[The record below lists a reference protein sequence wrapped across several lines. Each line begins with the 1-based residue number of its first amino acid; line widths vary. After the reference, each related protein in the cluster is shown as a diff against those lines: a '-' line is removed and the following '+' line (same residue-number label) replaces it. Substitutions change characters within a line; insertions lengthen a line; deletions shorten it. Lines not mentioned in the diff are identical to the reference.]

1 MGLHAHARSV
11 ARLPR
16 RLLNRTARLAVMA
29 SLATALVAPASTLG
43 WANNGDGYGTH
54 DWLIDQAVK
63 VLDGRA
69 DGWFDAALARLH
81 SDDPD
86 KERDRSLNEH
96 VYRGEG
102 RNGGGVDR
110 IAYHYDLAQA
120 AYQAGNYDEASMQI
134 GLMGH
139 YVADLAEPYH
149 TAIQGIP
156 LGDSA
161 QAYEQLVAPLHT
173 SAGSTPG
180 WSSGRRTVSEIANV
194 RLTAAG
200 TAAYSR
206 QFWKELH
213 ERLTSNG
220 FRLSSRVSEI
230 TGLVFKR
237 AANDLADMIWS
248 ISRGVGAQ
256 PAIGRIKMDIR
267 WTGIRPGD
275 NQLVDIRALDVHGRP
290 IEGLLV
296 FLEWPTP
303 TGVRIERMYTLPD
316 GRAKRYGTVG
326 TSPRLVLRPVTA
338 TAEVRGVETVT
349 RGGWTLSPPLA
360 AGRAGFKTIVNDDTV
375 VAGQVVT
382 MTSIARDGDGD
393 PVPNL
398 LVTWVWDLGATKLKT
413 KGYTDADGRARSSLT
428 VTVGMARDIGVLAK
442 TQSGSTNRSSSTSF
456 RRVD

>member
-1 MGLHAHARSV
+1 VTKAARRALLAALV
-11 ARLPR
+11 A
-16 RLLNRTARLAVMA
+16 
-29 SLATALVAPASTLG
+29 ALVAPASTLA
-43 WANNGDGYGTH
+43 WFNNGDGYGTH
-54 DWLIDQAVK
+54 DWVVDQAVK
-63 VLDGRA
+63 VLDGRSA
-69 DGWFDAALARLH
+69 GWFDAGLARLH

-86 KERDRSLNEH
+86 RDRDPSLNEH

-102 RNGGGVDR
+102 RVGGGVDR

-120 AYQAGNYDEASMQI
+120 AFKAGDYDGASIQI
-134 GLMGH
+134 GLLAH

-149 TAIQGIP
+149 TAIEGIP

-161 QAYEQLVAPLHT
+161 HAYEGLVAPLHT
-173 SAGSTPG
+173 SASSTPA
-180 WSSGRRTVSEIANV
+180 WSSSRRTVSSIQNI

-220 FRLSSRVSEI
+220 FHLSARVSEI

-248 ISRGVGAQ
+248 ISQGVGAQ

-267 WTGIRPGD
+267 WTGVLPGD
-275 NQLVDIRALDVHGRP
+275 NNLVEIRALDVNGQP

-296 FLEWPTP
+296 LLEWPTP
-303 TGVRIERMYTLPD
+303 TGFRIERMYTLPD
-316 GRAKRYGTVG
+316 GRAKRYDSVG
-326 TSPRLVLRPVTA
+326 TSPKLVLRPVVA

-349 RGGWTLSPPLA
+349 RSGWTLSPRLG
-360 AGRAGFKTIVNDDTV
+360 AGNPGFKTIVDDATV
-375 VAGQVVT
+375 VPGQLVT
-382 MTSIARDGDGD
+382 ATSIARDANGN

-398 LVTWVWDLGATKLKT
+398 LVTFVWDIGATSVKT
-413 KGYTDADGRARSSLT
+413 LGYTNANGRARSSLT
-428 VTVGMARDIGVLAK
+428 INAGMAREIVVTAK
-442 TQSGSTNRSSSTSF
+442 TQAGSTNRSDPKTI